1 MQLNSQLKFLL
12 FLKNKRLKEFR
23 NCNSVGKSNS
33 GGKNMECTVN
43 GRDLSYWVREKPKLS
58 LFWNWF
64 RNLFAHGKYT
74 IFLVIS

>member
-33 GGKNMECTVN
+33 GGKKYGMYGEWAWSILL
-43 GRDLSYWVREKPKLS
+43 GERETQAVIILKL
-58 LFWNWF
+58 
-64 RNLFAHGKYT
+64 
-74 IFLVIS
+74 V